1 MLWILGMRKERQM
14 LPKAITIG
22 MSSTLKSLSHQT
34 WKGHLGSEE
43 KGKLSVPSCKSRE
56 QTLYKGWEQ
65 LP

>member
-1 MLWILGMRKERQM
+1 M

-34 WKGHLGSEE
+34 WKGHLGSEG